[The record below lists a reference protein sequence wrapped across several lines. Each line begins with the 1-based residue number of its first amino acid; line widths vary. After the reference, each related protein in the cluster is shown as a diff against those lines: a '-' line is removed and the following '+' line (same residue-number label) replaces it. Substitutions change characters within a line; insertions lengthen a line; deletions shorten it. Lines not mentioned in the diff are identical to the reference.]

1 MTTVTHKPPVLILH
15 APGTNRDHEAAEAC
29 ALAGGAPEI
38 VPVRELITRP
48 DPLDHYR
55 MIVIPGGFSHGDDLG
70 AGRAWALALR
80 QHLRAPMAAF
90 IEQGRPVLGICNGFQ
105 VLLKAGLLPGPDTKA
120 AWTDAPP
127 ATLTHNDTGRFE
139 CRWVT
144 LAPDP
149 KSPCVFT
156 RDLDDLI
163 HCPVAHGEGRYV
175 ARDPTT
181 HAALARAGQIPLRY
195 TTLHGEPPGYPDN
208 PNGSHDAVAA
218 LCNPR
223 GNVMGLMPHP
233 EDHIHPAQHPR
244 RHRGER
250 GRDGLRL
257 FAAGIRHAAS
267 L

>member
-1 MTTVTHKPPVLILH
+1 MPLGHPRPRPQEPLRLH
-15 APGTNRDHEAAEAC
+15 P
-29 ALAGGAPEI
+29 
-38 VPVRELITRP
+38 RP
-48 DPLDHYR
+48 RRPHPLPR
-55 MIVIPGGFSHGDDLG
+55 
-70 AGRAWALALR
+70 
-80 QHLRAPMAAF
+80 
-90 IEQGRPVLGICNGFQ
+90 RP
-105 VLLKAGLLPGPDTKA
+105 
-120 AWTDAPP
+120 
-127 ATLTHNDTGRFE
+127 R
-139 CRWVT
+139 R
-144 LAPDP
+144 
-149 KSPCVFT
+149 
-156 RDLDDLI
+156 
-163 HCPVAHGEGRYV
+163 GRYV